1 MVTNEFKHA
10 SSLSR
15 RVSSTKFQMKPPQK
29 STVNGQ
35 GFSSYLYSYPPC
47 NRLDTR
53 IYSLEESQRMYLHV
67 HKG

>member
-1 MVTNEFKHA
+1 
-10 SSLSR
+10 
-15 RVSSTKFQMKPPQK
+15 MKPLQK
-29 STVNGQ
+29 SSVNGQ
-35 GFSSYLYSYPPC
+35 GFSSYLYSYRPC